1 MFNSSKNEFLEKK
14 SCASFNLCEAG
25 SGKWRVVKIYIKYKY
40 VDHFAEGNKLVEILI
55 LLSVA
60 KMEFTNRILS

>member
-1 MFNSSKNEFLEKK
+1 MCNSSKNEFLEKK
-14 SCASFNLCEAG
+14 SCVSLNLYEAG
-25 SGKWRVVKIYIKYKY
+25 SGKWRVAKICMRYKY

-55 LLSVA
+55 LLSVV